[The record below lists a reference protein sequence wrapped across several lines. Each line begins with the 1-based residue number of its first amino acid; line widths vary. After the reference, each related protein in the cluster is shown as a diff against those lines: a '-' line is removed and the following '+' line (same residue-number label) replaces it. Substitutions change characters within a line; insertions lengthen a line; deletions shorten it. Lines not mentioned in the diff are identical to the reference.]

1 MRSSVAMKALMA
13 ITGLILVGFLL
24 MHMYGNLKMFAGPEA
39 FDHYAHWLKGDILYP
54 LIPKGWFI
62 WIFRVFLLLA
72 VLLHMG
78 SAIHLWRK
86 AAKARG
92 SKYQHV
98 TRKVQT
104 YSARTMR
111 WGGIILAG
119 FLIFH
124 LLQFTAKVVRTDFSA
139 DATPYEM
146 FQNSFELWWVWLAYA
161 IWVAVV
167 CMHVRHG
174 FWSAF
179 TTLGANLS
187 KKAERVLNGLAY
199 FTAILLYVGFMLPPT
214 FVFLQLA
221 PFGG

>member
-1 MRSSVAMKALMA
+1 MA
-13 ITGLILVGFLL
+13 VTGLILVAFLL
-24 MHMYGNLKMFAGPEA
+24 MHMYGNLKMFMGAEA

-54 LIPKGWFI
+54 LIPSGWFI
-62 WIFRVFLLLA
+62 WIFRAFMLA
-72 VLLHMG
+72 AIVAHVL
-78 SAIHLWRK
+78 SAIYLWRRS
-86 AAKARG
+86 ARARG
-92 SKYQHV
+92 DKYQHV

-111 WGGIILAG
+111 WGGVILGG

-124 LLQFTAKVVRTDFSA
+124 ILQFTVRAVRPGFTLDDGPYAMFVGSFS
-139 DATPYEM
+139 
-146 FQNSFELWWVWLAYA
+146 LWYVWLAYA
-161 IWVAVV
+161 LWMIAV

-187 KKAERVLNGLAY
+187 KTAEKVLNGLAY
-199 FTAILLYVGFMLPPT
+199 FVAILLYVGFMLPPT